1 MVKRTLKVDVLGR
14 VTIPKHVRKMLGI
27 DGKDRVEV
35 MYDNTQLIIPKVD
48 VLEIGNSM
56 DKIMNIADNSGA
68 ITYNEFV
75 KLNEIFDKLRGE
87 LNDI

>member
-27 DGKDRVEV
+27 DERHLIDV
-35 MYDNTQLIIPKVD
+35 MYDETQLIIPKVD

-56 DKIMNIADNSGA
+56 DKIMNIADNSSA